1 MNVHP
6 EDALDRY
13 IQSKHSRR
21 DFIRRAGLLGLSV
34 PVVASVLAACGGEA
48 ATTPDTGSE
57 ATPTA
62 TSGPVTVDQNV
73 TPSPTTAAAAT
84 PTTDT
89 GSSGSSGGSVILA
102 RGTDSE
108 NLDPVTQDGNINIW
122 PFLNIYDP
130 LIKIA
135 DSGTELIPELAE
147 KWDVSDDGTE
157 YTFTLRQGVK
167 FYDGTP
173 LKVSDV
179 VWSLERA
186 RTHEE
191 SVWTFSLDQVTSIS
205 AVDDS
210 NVLVTLKDRW
220 APFLADISM
229 FNSVIISE
237 EFAKQVGEDKLVDQ
251 TMGTGPFHLKEWKK
265 GESMTLVKNPNYW
278 EPGLPKLDE
287 ITLVVIPDSNSRT
300 LQLKG
305 GSIDGIIGQGDIA
318 LNTVPDLESDP
329 NLVVHRFIST
339 WNNFVVFNTRNAP
352 LNDVKV
358 RQALNYATDKQAI
371 IDVVLFGNAE
381 ISNSFMPRGAL
392 FWNPDQPGYPFNVE
406 QAQQLM
412 AESSVPDGF
421 TLEFM
426 VLAGNQQQLQ
436 IATALK
442 DMWSKIG
449 VDLDILQLEQGVL
462 NDNYRN
468 NNFQARL
475 TGWTNDIIDPDQLI
489 SYAILPEQT
498 ENYRTGWVN
507 QEAVDLANQA
517 RLLLDPEERR
527 PLYHRIQEIHMEDAP
542 WVYLYVMPYVDVLHK
557 KVKDYFHHP
566 MGQWV
571 FKNMYVEE

>member
-135 DSGTELIPELAE
+135 DSGTELIPGLAE

-449 VDLDILQLEQGVL
+449 VELDILQLEQGVL

>member
-135 DSGTELIPELAE
+135 DSGTELIPGLAE